1 MLSIESIRL
10 KNSLQLVRFLITQ
23 VIVEKLSHL
32 LQRHVTSVNV
42 ILAIDVSHA
51 HEILN
56 ALEAMMQF
64 ARTNGFLGDCV
75 TRIPHRDTTASVCY
89 SMKHIQ
95 L

>member
-1 MLSIESIRL
+1 
-10 KNSLQLVRFLITQ
+10 
-23 VIVEKLSHL
+23 
-32 LQRHVTSVNV
+32 
-42 ILAIDVSHA
+42 
-51 HEILN
+51 LN